1 MRAER
6 GQLFQRLQSVG
17 RGFHRVTPQRDHARQ
32 RGALRF
38 FVVHYQDSRHG
49 TFSFHL
55 TIIVTARGI
64 AMLEFCAMELRPS
77 LKFVKL
83 SYVFWL
89 ILAAALAVYLQV
101 VPDHPDW
108 AKWGFVVPAI
118 FLFFTVIR
126 HIQRRMVKL
135 TVLGD
140 RLRYEAGLF
149 SKTTRTIELVKV
161 QDVRVDQTMG
171 QRMVNIGRPVA

>member
-1 MRAER
+1 
-6 GQLFQRLQSVG
+6 
-17 RGFHRVTPQRDHARQ
+17 
-32 RGALRF
+32 
-38 FVVHYQDSRHG
+38 
-49 TFSFHL
+49 
-55 TIIVTARGI
+55 
-64 AMLEFCAMELRPS
+64 MELRPS

-171 QRMVNIGRPVA
+171 QRMVNIGDLSLETAGGTSRIQINQIDAPQSAADHILGLAQAQRSNPASPGPHPGTP